1 MEFQLF
7 PEAGIIDLEIFHEVV
22 RNTMD
27 IDILVHDE
35 EFQKATEVSCTLDSC
50 SKLKEIRI

>member
-1 MEFQLF
+1 VEFQLF